1 MDQFRKFSYQPNIV
15 FFPILKI
22 PFEKENKLRGYDAIS
37 LYYLLV
43 FKTATEL
50 KNLNQSRF
58 YCQKKANH
66 LRKHFNVRYTIFQK
80 KIKFYPRV
88 KLLLRNINGRI
99 ILVFKSSNN
108 SLSLLLS
115 VTQALSLSFS
125 FILCSS
131 FVNASLASDQHSGEC
146 TFFAK
151 FLCPCFRS
159 NICYL

>member
-1 MDQFRKFSYQPNIV
+1 MDQFRKFSYQTNIV

-66 LRKHFNVRYTIFQK
+66 LRKHFNVRFTIFQK

-115 VTQALSLSFS
+115 VTQALSLSLSLSLTLSLSLSLS
-125 FILCSS
+125 FCVPLLSM
-131 FVNASLASDQHSGEC
+131 
-146 TFFAK
+146 
-151 FLCPCFRS
+151 PP
-159 NICYL
+159 